1 MKTTLILAGVLAF
14 SAAIGAHAA
23 TGVKQAGAAI
33 LIDGKVYYLPRPASV
48 ASPFALNA
56 RRGAGGQPAAPALK
70 RGDVLQPASQPES
83 ATATGL
89 ILAQLMP
96 HAQSAAVA
104 RDHGLTVSFTMQN
117 VVVSIRRRA
126 RICWPCK
133 SACKRTGGSSWSRS
147 RWPAIPITP
156 IRPQSRPL
164 CLLLAARRRP
174 RRDACVF

>member
-56 RRGAGGQPAAPALK
+56 RRGAGGQPAASALK

-117 VVVSIRRRA
+117 VVVFDTPTRA
-126 RICWPCK
+126 D
-133 SACKRTGGSSWSRS
+133 
-147 RWPAIPITP
+147 
-156 IRPQSRPL
+156 
-164 CLLLAARRRP
+164 LLAVQKRLQADKRVKLVQIEM
-174 RRDACVF
+174 ASNTNYAY

>member
-56 RRGAGGQPAAPALK
+56 RRGAGGQPAASALK

-117 VVVSIRRRA
+117 VVVFDTPARA
-126 RICWPCK
+126 D
-133 SACKRTGGSSWSRS
+133 
-147 RWPAIPITP
+147 
-156 IRPQSRPL
+156 
-164 CLLLAARRRP
+164 LLAVQKPLQADGRVKLVQIEM
-174 RRDACVF
+174 ASNTNYAY